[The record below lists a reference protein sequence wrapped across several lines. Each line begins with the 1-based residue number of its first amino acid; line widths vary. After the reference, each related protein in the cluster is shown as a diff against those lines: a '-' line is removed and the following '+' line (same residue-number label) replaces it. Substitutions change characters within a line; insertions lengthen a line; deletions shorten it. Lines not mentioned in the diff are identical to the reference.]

1 MDEENEAKKTRKH
14 NEQRS
19 WFERF
24 VEAAHKQVSSAPFF
38 FVCVVIVLL
47 WLASYP
53 LFHDSKSWQVAIHS
67 VSSVLT
73 LLLLALLQNAGRRTE
88 EAAQEKLNVIADA
101 MAALMESR
109 GRDDPE
115 LLEAA
120 EKLRGAI
127 GLEERH

>member
-1 MDEENEAKKTRKH
+1 MDENEAKKTRKH

-24 VEAAHKQVSSAPFF
+24 VEAAHRQVSSAPFF
-38 FVCVVIVLL
+38 FVCVMIVLV

-53 LFHDSKSWQVAIHS
+53 LFHDSKSWQVAIHT

-101 MAALMESR
+101 LASLMQSR

-120 EKLRGAI
+120 EKLRDAV